1 MNKLLL
7 PSLATL
13 LLGTAPVFADED
25 TDLKEGETPQQRD
38 DRLASQAGHYA
49 AGLKVMFASAGDDSF
64 NFIGV
69 TPWGR
74 YNVSDSINV
83 GARIPLAVSTPGEDV
98 FAVFGGLMARA
109 EIRLGATVGAFG
121 EAGFL
126 KHAAVLLSEQ
136 DAPGYADVADYDFAT
151 RLGVY
156 VRVKGG
162 PTYLSFDPAFVYQPG
177 DPEAV
182 TGIQFPVTALFR
194 AGSVAHA
201 GAQVGIYTG
210 DDFKLGNAD
219 GGRVAAGLVADVAI
233 SKIKLMF
240 GAGFSNLLASDDM
253 GAPYQSIGKS
263 VYVSVNL
270 AYVK

>member
-13 LLGTAPVFADED
+13 LLGTAPVLADED

-38 DRLASQAGHYA
+38 DRLAGQAGHYA
-49 AGLKVMFASAGDDSF
+49 AGIKVMVASGLDDSF

-74 YNVSDSINV
+74 YNVSDSISV
-83 GARIPLAVSTPGEDV
+83 GARIPLAVSKPDGFT
-98 FAVFGGLMARA
+98 VFGGLMARA
-109 EIRLGATVGAFG
+109 EIRLGATIGAFG

-126 KHAAVLLSEQ
+126 KHGAVLLSEQ
-136 DAPGYADVADYDFAT
+136 DAPFFLDAEGVDYDFAT
-151 RLGVY
+151 RIGLW

-162 PTYLSFDPAFVYQPG
+162 PTYLSFDPAFAYQPG
-177 DPEAV
+177 DPEAI

-210 DDFKLGNAD
+210 DDFKMGADD
-219 GGRVAAGLVADVAI
+219 GGRVAAGLVADVAV

-240 GAGFSNLLASDDM
+240 GAGISSVLTDDM
-253 GAPYQSIGKS
+253 GFYTSVGKAL
-263 VYVSVNL
+263 YVSVNL